1 MRAALNFAVHWINDY
16 RPELG
21 TFALKVQ
28 DIQPGDHYGAV
39 LSSMLLLRKHLIP
52 SLLACKLLEKERI
65 FGLFAPTENTL
76 SLQLNRLTDAVGSYQ
91 HD

>member
-1 MRAALNFAVHWINDY
+1 VRAALNFAVHWLNDY

-39 LSSMLLLRKHLIP
+39 LSSM
-52 SLLACKLLEKERI
+52 
-65 FGLFAPTENTL
+65 
-76 SLQLNRLTDAVGSYQ
+76 
-91 HD
+91 